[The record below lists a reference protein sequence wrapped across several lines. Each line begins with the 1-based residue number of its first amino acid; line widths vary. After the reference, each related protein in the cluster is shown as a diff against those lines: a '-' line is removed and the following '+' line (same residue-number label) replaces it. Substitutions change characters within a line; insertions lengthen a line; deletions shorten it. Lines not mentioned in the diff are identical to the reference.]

1 MNAKQ
6 DQINKYIT
14 EIDKLESAQTMAAI
28 SLENM
33 KSGEIK
39 HFSSMLQAHKFML
52 SNPGWLVWRDD
63 K

>member
-1 MNAKQ
+1 
-6 DQINKYIT
+6 
-14 EIDKLESAQTMAAI
+14 MAAI